1 MHDLVI
7 RGGLVVDGSGGKPF
21 RADVAVDEGLIA
33 VVGKVSGPGK
43 EEVEASGHI
52 VTPGF
57 VDLHTHYDAQV
68 MWDPILAPSA
78 WHGVTTVITGN
89 CSVGF
94 APLRSDD
101 RSFLLKVMEAVE
113 EIPCDVMEAGIDF
126 DWETYPEYLDAL
138 DRRHHTIDIG
148 TQVAH
153 VALRAYVMGDRAE
166 RNEQATA
173 HDIEVMSE
181 LAEQALRAGALG
193 LAGTRTKAHRYVDGT
208 MVPGTFAYE
217 DELLQLSRVVGKVE
231 GRVMQYLG
239 NIFDL
244 DHDIPYTLELARAAK
259 APIHFIMSDTA
270 WERRLSLIDA
280 GRKEGLT
287 FYGHVAPRAVG
298 LLGHWRS
305 VEHPFSEAPTMKAV
319 AELTW
324 EDRLTRLREPAFRA
338 KVIAETAALEDSFFT
353 HHPFALMYEMSAY
366 PDYEPDPKTDSIAA
380 RAEQKGQPP
389 LDYAY
394 DVMTRN
400 EGSGFLYVP
409 IANYRSGD
417 FSVIRTLLTTPNI
430 VVSLADGGA
439 HCTRICDAATPT
451 FMLAHWGRD
460 RTRGE
465 KLPLETVVRSLT
477 RDPAASYG
485 LFDRGLLREGYLA
498 DINVIDFENLR
509 LPGPYR
515 AFDFP
520 TGGQR
525 LLQQAEGYVATIKR
539 GRITF
544 RDGQH
549 CGTFP
554 GQVIRGSQPEPRQ
567 SVSAE
572 PLTSSSK
579 ANERSRHT

>member
-1 MHDLVI
+1 VHDLVI
-7 RGGLVVDGSGGKPF
+7 RDGLVVDGSGQKPL
-21 RADVAVDEGLIA
+21 RADVAVDEGIIT
-33 VVGKVSGPGK
+33 VVGVVSEPGR
-43 EEVEASGHI
+43 EEIKAAGHI

-94 APLRSDD
+94 APLRKDD

-113 EIPCDVMEAGIDF
+113 EIPCGVMEAGIDF

-138 DRRHHTIDIG
+138 ERRQHTIDIG

-153 VALRAYVMGDRAE
+153 VALRAYVMGGRAE
-166 RNEQATA
+166 RNERATA
-173 HDIEVMSE
+173 DDIDSMSSI
-181 LAEQALRAGALG
+181 AEQALRSGALG
-193 LAGTRTKAHRYVDGT
+193 LAGTRTKAHRYADGS

-217 DELLQLSRVVGKVE
+217 EELLQLSAVVGRVE

-239 NIFDL
+239 DVFDL
-244 DHDIPYTLELARAAK
+244 DHDIPYTLELARTAK

-270 WERRLSLIDA
+270 WERRLALIDA
-280 GRKEGLT
+280 GRQEGLT

-305 VEHPFSEAPTMKAV
+305 VEHPFSESPTMKSIADV
-319 AELTW
+319 SW
-324 EDRLTRLREPAFRA
+324 EDRLACLRDPAFKA
-338 KVIAETAALEDSFFT
+338 KVIVETAALDVSFFT
-353 HHPFALMYEMSAY
+353 AHSFARMYEMSEY
-366 PDYEPDPKTDSIAA
+366 PNYEPDPKTDSIAA
-380 RAEQKGQPP
+380 RAELSGQPP
-389 LDYAY
+389 LEYAY

-400 EGSGFLYVP
+400 NGSGFLYVP
-409 IANYRSGD
+409 IANYRPGD
-417 FSVIRTLLTTPNI
+417 FSVIRNLLTTPSI

-451 FMLAHWGRD
+451 FMLAHWARG

-465 KLPLETVVRSLT
+465 TLPLETVVRALS
-477 RDPAASYG
+477 RDPATSYG
-485 LFDRGLLREGYLA
+485 LFDRGLLSKGYLA
-498 DINVIDFENLR
+498 DINVIDFEHLR

-520 TGGQR
+520 NGGQR

-539 GRITF
+539 GKVTF
-544 RDGQH
+544 RNGEH
-549 CGTFP
+549 CGAFP
-554 GQVIRGSQPEPRQ
+554 GQVIRGSQPEP
-567 SVSAE
+567 
-572 PLTSSSK
+572 LTVQP
-579 ANERSRHT
+579 R

>member
-7 RGGLVVDGSGGKPF
+7 RGGLVVDGSGQTPF
-21 RADVAVDEGLIA
+21 RADVAVDEGLISL
-33 VVGKVSGPGK
+33 VGEVSEPGR
-43 EEVEASGHI
+43 EEIDGSGRI

-94 APLRSDD
+94 APLRSND
-101 RSFLLKVMEAVE
+101 RSFSLKVMEAVE
-113 EIPCDVMEAGIDF
+113 EIPCAVMEAGIDF

-138 DRRHHTIDIG
+138 DRRQHTIDIG

-166 RNEQATA
+166 RNEQATPQEI
-173 HDIEVMSE
+173 DLMSE
-181 LAEQALRAGALG
+181 LAEEALRAGALG

-208 MVPGTFAYE
+208 KVPGTFAYA
-217 DELLQLSRVVGKVE
+217 DELLQLSSVVGKVE

-244 DHDIPYTLELARAAK
+244 DHDIPYTLELARTAK

-270 WERRLSLIDA
+270 WERRLALIDA
-280 GRKEGLT
+280 GRQEGLT

-298 LLGHWRS
+298 VLGHWRA
-305 VEHPFSEAPTMKAV
+305 VRHPFDEASTMKAI
-319 AELTW
+319 AELAW
-324 EDRLTRLREPAFRA
+324 EDRLARLRDPEFKA

-353 HHPFALMYEMSAY
+353 AYSFAQMYEMSDY

-380 RAEQKGQPP
+380 RAEQKGKQP
-389 LDYAY
+389 LEYAY

-400 EGSGFLYVP
+400 DGSGFVYIP
-409 IANYRSGD
+409 IANYRAGD
-417 FSVIRTLLTTPNI
+417 FSVIRKLLTTPNI

-451 FMLAHWGRD
+451 FMLAHWARD

-465 KLPLETVVRSLT
+465 KLPLETVVRALS
-477 RDPAASYG
+477 RDPATSYG
-485 LFDRGLLREGYLA
+485 LFDRGILSEGYLA

-520 TGGQR
+520 AGGQR
-525 LLQQAEGYVATIKR
+525 LLQQAEGYVATVKR
-539 GRITF
+539 GQVIF
-544 RDGQH
+544 RGGEH

-554 GQVIRGSQPEPRQ
+554 GQVIRGNQPEPCR
-567 SVSAE
+567 
-572 PLTSSSK
+572 
-579 ANERSRHT
+579 

>member
-1 MHDLVI
+1 VHDLVI
-7 RGGLVVDGSGGKPF
+7 RNGLVVDGSGREPF
-21 RADVAVDEGLIA
+21 AGDIAVDKDLITA
-33 VVGKVSGPGK
+33 VGKVERSGR
-43 EEVEASGHI
+43 EEIDASGHI

-101 RSFLLKVMEAVE
+101 RSFSLKVMEAVE
-113 EIPCDVMEAGIDF
+113 EIPCAVMEAGIDF

-138 DRRHHTIDIG
+138 DRRQHTIDIG

-153 VALRAYVMGDRAE
+153 VALRAYVMGERAE
-166 RNEQATA
+166 RNEEATA
-173 HDIEVMSE
+173 EDIGVMSE
-181 LAEQALRAGALG
+181 LAEGALRAGALG
-193 LAGTRTKAHRYVDGT
+193 LAGSRTKAHRYVDGT

-217 DELLQLSRVVGKVE
+217 DELLQLSAVVGKVD

-239 NIFDL
+239 DVFDL
-244 DHDIPYTLELARAAK
+244 DHDIPYTLELARTAK

-270 WERRLSLIDA
+270 WERRLALIDA
-280 GRKEGLT
+280 GRREGLT

-305 VEHPFSEAPTMKAV
+305 VQHPFEEAPTMQAA
-319 AELTW
+319 AELAW
-324 EDRLTRLREPAFRA
+324 EDRLDLLRDPEFKA
-338 KVIAETAALEDSFFT
+338 KVIAEVAAIEGNFFT
-353 HHPFALMYEMSAY
+353 SHPFAQMYEMSDY
-366 PDYEPDPKTDSIAA
+366 PNYEPDPKTDSIAA
-380 RAEQKGQPP
+380 RAEEHGQQP

-400 EGSGFLYVP
+400 DGTGFLYIP
-409 IANYRSGD
+409 IANYRPGD
-417 FSVIRTLLTTPNI
+417 FSVIRELLTTPNI

-465 KLPLETVVRSLT
+465 KLPLETVVRALS
-477 RDPAASYG
+477 RDAAASYG
-485 LFDRGLLREGYLA
+485 LFDRGLLKRGYLA
-498 DINVIDFENLR
+498 DINVIDFEHLR

-520 TGGQR
+520 AGGQR

-539 GRITF
+539 GQVTF
-544 RDGQH
+544 RDGRH
-549 CGTFP
+549 CGRFP
-554 GQVIRGSQPEPRQ
+554 GQVIRGSQPEPAR
-567 SVSAE
+567 
-572 PLTSSSK
+572 
-579 ANERSRHT
+579 

>member
-1 MHDLVI
+1 VHDLVI
-7 RGGLVVDGSGGKPF
+7 RDGLVVDGSGHKPL
-21 RADVAVDEGLIA
+21 RADVAVDEGIITA
-33 VVGKVSGPGK
+33 VGEVSEAGR
-43 EEVEASGHI
+43 EEISAASHI

-94 APLRSDD
+94 APIRSDD
-101 RSFLLKVMEAVE
+101 RSFLLRVMEAVE
-113 EIPCDVMEAGIDF
+113 EIPCGVMEAGIDF

-138 DRRHHTIDIG
+138 ERRQHTIDIG

-166 RNEQATA
+166 RNERATA
-173 HDIEVMSE
+173 EDIESMSSI
-181 LAEQALRAGALG
+181 AEEALRSGALG
-193 LAGTRTKAHRYVDGT
+193 LAGTRTKAHRYADGS
-208 MVPGTFAYE
+208 MVQGTFAYE
-217 DELLQLSRVVGKVE
+217 EELLQLSAVVGRVE

-239 NIFDL
+239 DVFDL
-244 DHDIPYTLELARAAK
+244 DHDIPYTLELARTAK

-270 WERRLSLIDA
+270 WERRLALIDE
-280 GRKEGLT
+280 GRQEGLT

-305 VEHPFSEAPTMKAV
+305 VEHPFSESPTMKSIADSV
-319 AELTW
+319 W
-324 EDRLTRLREPAFRA
+324 EDRLTLLRDPAFRA
-338 KVIAETAALEDSFFT
+338 QVIAEMQTLDHSFFT
-353 HHPFALMYEMSAY
+353 THPFDQMYEMNEY

-380 RAEQKGQPP
+380 RAERSGQEP

-400 EGSGFLYVP
+400 NGSGFLYVP
-409 IANYRSGD
+409 IANYRPGD
-417 FSVIRTLLTTPNI
+417 FSVIRNLLTTPSI

-451 FMLAHWGRD
+451 FMLAHWARD

-465 KLPLETVVRSLT
+465 TLPLETVVRALS
-477 RDPAASYG
+477 RDPATSYG
-485 LFDRGLLREGYLA
+485 LFDRGLLSEGYLA
-498 DINVIDFENLR
+498 DINVIDFEHLR
-509 LPGPYR
+509 LPSPYR

-525 LLQQAEGYVATIKR
+525 LLQEAEGYVATIKR
-539 GRITF
+539 GQVTF
-544 RDGQH
+544 RNGEH
-549 CGTFP
+549 CGAFP
-554 GQVIRGSQPEPRQ
+554 GRVIRGSQPEPHR
-567 SVSAE
+567 
-572 PLTSSSK
+572 
-579 ANERSRHT
+579 